1 MGSGPLR
8 WINLKY
14 NISKY
19 TFSYGERSSVGRAP
33 DCDSG
38 RRGFESH
45 RSPHFFGAVSSAG
58 RAGDS

>member
-1 MGSGPLR
+1 MRKNFYTIILQ
-8 WINLKY
+8 
-14 NISKY
+14 NIH
-19 TFSYGERSSVGRAP
+19 SYGERSSVGRAP